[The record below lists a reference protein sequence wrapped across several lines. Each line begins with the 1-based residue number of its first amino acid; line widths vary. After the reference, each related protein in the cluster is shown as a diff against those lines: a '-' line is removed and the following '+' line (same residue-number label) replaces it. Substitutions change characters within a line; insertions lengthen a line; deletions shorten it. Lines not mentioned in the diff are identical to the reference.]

1 MTHAIRIL
9 DGTIPE
15 YNDKAPRFRNIDM
28 TVEES
33 LILLPLNSGVCH
45 GVSHWKLTSSNVE
58 INTYLLEHRR
68 KEKEKQKNQNAK
80 AKYPAHTH
88 TCMCN
93 DKPYRPIWIN

>member
-1 MTHAIRIL
+1 MDKKREWRNGNDAMTHAIRIL

-45 GVSHWKLTSSNVE
+45 GVSH
-58 INTYLLEHRR
+58 
-68 KEKEKQKNQNAK
+68 
-80 AKYPAHTH
+80 
-88 TCMCN
+88 
-93 DKPYRPIWIN
+93 

>member
-15 YNDKAPRFRNIDM
+15 YNDKAPRFRNIDV

-45 GVSHWKLTSSNVE
+45 GVF
-58 INTYLLEHRR
+58 Y
-68 KEKEKQKNQNAK
+68 
-80 AKYPAHTH
+80 
-88 TCMCN
+88 
-93 DKPYRPIWIN
+93 